1 MSPGTPSSASSTSS
15 PTASTPHAPAGLQGR
30 VALVTGASA
39 GIGLAVARH
48 LVAAG
53 ARVALVAR
61 TRATLESAV
70 AELGAERAAAF
81 PCDVGD
87 MPALE
92 ALPGQVLSRFG
103 ALDILIN
110 NAGLNHRG
118 PIAQHPA
125 RSLAD
130 IINVNLTAPI
140 VLTRLCAEHL
150 RPGGAVVNIASL
162 AGMVPVP
169 HEATYSASKAGLRAF
184 TRALDEELQPRG
196 LRALSVCPGPV
207 DTGFFGDHLAD
218 VPDLVFSQPISSADQ
233 VAEAVMRA
241 LTQHIPEVALPAM
254 SGRLATLGYLFPELA
269 RLVRPLL
276 EKRGARAKAR
286 FMASYTGGGTRVA
299 PP

>member
-1 MSPGTPSSASSTSS
+1 MSPDPHASSSSSSAGSTDF
-15 PTASTPHAPAGLQGR
+15 LRDR

-39 GIGLAVARH
+39 GIGLAVCRR

-61 TRATLESAV
+61 TRSTLDSAV
-70 AELGAERAAAF
+70 AELGADRTAAF

-87 MPALE
+87 AAALE
-92 ALPGQVLSRFG
+92 ALPGQVLARFG
-103 ALDILIN
+103 GLDILVN

-118 PIAQHPA
+118 PIQQHSA

-140 VLTRLCAEHL
+140 VLTRLCADHL

-184 TRALDEELQPRG
+184 TRALDDELRERG

-207 DTGFFGDHLAD
+207 DTGFFGDQLAQ
-218 VPDLVFSQPISSADQ
+218 VPDLVFSQPMSSAEE
-233 VAEAVMRA
+233 VATAVMRA
-241 LTQHIPEVALPAM
+241 LTLHIPEVALPAM

-269 RLVRPLL
+269 RMIRPLL
-276 EKRGARAKAR
+276 EKRGAKAKAR
-286 FMASYTGGGTRVA
+286 YMASQAGGRSFA
-299 PP
+299 SR